1 MAVKKRGL
9 GRGLDALLGASGA
22 EVERET
28 ETRVEERELRDIPVD
43 LIRRGKYQPRR
54 DMDQEALQEL
64 AESIRLQ
71 GVMQPIVVRPAG
83 PDTYEIIAG
92 ERRWRATQIAGLDTI
107 PALVRNV
114 PDEAAIAMALIENIQ
129 REDLNPIEEA
139 IALQR
144 LQQEFGLTQ
153 QQVADA
159 VGKNRTTVTNLMRLM
174 SLRDDVRT
182 MVEHGDLEMGHGRA
196 LLGLPSEEQS
206 AAARTVVTKGL
217 SVRQTE
223 ALVRRLLAER
233 NKPAPAPR
241 KLDPD
246 VRRLQD
252 DLAQRLG
259 ARVQIRHSSS
269 GKGKLVVSYSSL
281 EELDGIL
288 NHIK

>member
-1 MAVKKRGL
+1 M
-9 GRGLDALLGASGA
+9 
-22 EVERET
+22 
-28 ETRVEERELRDIPVD
+28 
-43 LIRRGKYQPRR
+43 
-54 DMDQEALQEL
+54 
-64 AESIRLQ
+64 
-71 GVMQPIVVRPAG
+71 
-83 PDTYEIIAG
+83 
-92 ERRWRATQIAGLDTI
+92 
-107 PALVRNV
+107 
-114 PDEAAIAMALIENIQ
+114 
-129 REDLNPIEEA
+129 
-139 IALQR
+139 
-144 LQQEFGLTQ
+144 
-153 QQVADA
+153 
-159 VGKNRTTVTNLMRLM
+159 GKNRTTVTNLMRLM

-206 AAARTVVTKGL
+206 AAARTVASKSL

-233 NKPAPAPR
+233 NKPARTPK

-259 ARVQIRHSSS
+259 TRVQIQHSGS

-288 NHIK
+288 GHIK